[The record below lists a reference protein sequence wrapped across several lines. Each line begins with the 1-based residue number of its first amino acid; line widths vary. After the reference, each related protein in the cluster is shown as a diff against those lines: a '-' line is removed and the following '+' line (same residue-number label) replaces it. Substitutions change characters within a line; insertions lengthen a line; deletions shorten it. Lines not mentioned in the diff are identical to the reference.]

1 MGQARIN
8 RTLASCCAPSAS
20 TSASRWWTGR
30 PWCRRGPGGHATSH
44 RAGRTIPGCG
54 YFGFITALDSR
65 KTAPRGNNW
74 GYVEQP
80 EFDAFSDRIRAEFDP
95 AKQDEVVAEMHT
107 RMVDECV
114 WLWVVHD
121 MNPRAMS
128 SRVKGFVQAQNWIQ
142 DLTPVSMG

>member
-1 MGQARIN
+1 METVSGAARTSTTRPSVARN
-8 RTLASCCAPSAS
+8 RSPC
-20 TSASRWWTGR
+20 
-30 PWCRRGPGGHATSH
+30 
-44 RAGRTIPGCG
+44 
-54 YFGFITALDSR
+54 R

-95 AKQDEVVAEMHT
+95 AKQDQVVAEMHT

-121 MNPRAMS
+121 MNPRAMNA
-128 SRVKGFVQAQNWIQ
+128 RVKGFVQAQNWFQ
-142 DLTPVSMG
+142 DFSGITMSP